1 MHFFIPMI
9 FLYKCLITRDFENVH
24 YGYHGKNSVFQ
35 IIKNVLQD
43 QFQGPNMIEIKF

>member
-24 YGYHGKNSVFQ
+24 YGYHVFQ